1 MVGQLSF
8 DRASAVP
15 FHRQI
20 YEGYRAAIL
29 TGAAR
34 PGQQLPPTRALAEE
48 LEISR
53 LPVLRAYEQLLH
65 EGYTEG
71 RVGLGTFV
79 AEAIPDAVEYA
90 GSAVTPRATVLRSK
104 LSPPRRHRLD
114 LPSTLPP
121 HWQILAPF
129 REGLPALDAFPH
141 RVWARLLR
149 RHATRMPDELMAY
162 GETVGYGPLRAAI
175 ADHLRAK
182 RAVRCEPSQVLVV
195 SGAQMAIAVAALA
208 LLGPDDV
215 ACREEPGYP
224 GARHGFGLTGRT
236 VVPVPVDAAGIDV
249 DRLAAVGRRARLVY
263 VTPSHQ
269 YPLGASLS
277 PERRCQLLDWA
288 ASNDSW
294 ILEDD
299 YDRDYR
305 YVGRPLPALQ
315 SDDTADRVI
324 YIGSFSKVLF
334 PSLRI
339 GYVVVPEQL
348 VEPFVHVRVA
358 LDVASSTLDQAVLA
372 DFIDEGHL
380 DRHVR
385 RTRNIYLAR
394 RDALVRSIDQHARG
408 LLTVAGQDAGMQLAA
423 FLPAGVDDREVVR
436 LAAERGVSAN
446 PLSRYYMGEPRSG
459 LVLGFACA
467 RENETEWALRTL
479 SSVVRGL
486 M

>member
-1 MVGQLSF
+1 VVGQLSF

-29 TGAAR
+29 TGVAR
-34 PGQQLPPTRALAEE
+34 PGERLPPTRALAEE
-48 LEISR
+48 LGVSR

-79 AEAIPDAVEYA
+79 ADAIPDDLEYA
-90 GSAVTPRATVLRSK
+90 GGVLSPRATARRSNGA
-104 LSPPRRHRLD
+104 PPRRRRAD
-114 LPSTLPP
+114 LASTLPA
-121 HWQILAPF
+121 HWQILAAF

-141 RVWARLLR
+141 RVWARLMR

-162 GETVGYGPLRAAI
+162 GEAVGYGPLRVAI
-175 ADHLRAK
+175 ADHLRVN

-195 SGAQMAIAVAALA
+195 SGAQMAIAIAALA

-224 GARHGFGLTGRT
+224 GARHGFHLTGRT
-236 VVPVPVDAAGIDV
+236 VVPVPVDKAGIDV

-263 VTPSHQ
+263 VTPAHQ
-269 YPLGASLS
+269 YPLGASMS
-277 PERRCQLLDWA
+277 PERRHELLDWA
-288 ASNDSW
+288 DRNDAW

-315 SDDTADRVI
+315 ADDTTDRVI
-324 YIGSFSKVLF
+324 HVGSFSKVLF
-334 PSLRI
+334 PSLRL
-339 GYVVVPEQL
+339 GYVVVPEDL

-358 LDVASSTLDQAVLA
+358 LDVASATLHQAVLA

-385 RTRNIYLAR
+385 RTRNLYLAR
-394 RDALVRSIDQHARG
+394 RNALVRAIDQHARG
-408 LLTVAGQDAGMQLAA
+408 LLTVDNQDGGMQLTA
-423 FLPAGVDDREVVR
+423 FLPAGVNDRDVVR
-436 LAAERGVSAN
+436 LAAERGVSVN
-446 PLSRYYMGEPRSG
+446 PLSRCYIGEPRGG
-459 LVLGFACA
+459 LVLGFACT
-467 RENETEWALRTL
+467 RENETDRALRTL
-479 SSVVRGL
+479 ATVIRNL
-486 M
+486 L